1 MSPSREGKKKILVI
15 LTNEAFIPSTG
26 RGGRYPS
33 PPSNPQHS
41 KREYDDFS
49 PSGWTSPL
57 TSIQD
62 PPSLLQNANPDEF
75 TRNHRST
82 GADIYE
88 IGYFW
93 MKFRKEQGIE
103 MVFASPRGG
112 PIPFDPI
119 SIESMEGD
127 DKLKNQLKEEKELMN
142 KLGHTFPISW
152 IRNPEEYDLV
162 LIPGGHECMFD
173 LPEHKEIGRII
184 SRVYENGGLVGAI
197 GHGVSAL
204 LNARKEEN
212 EERERED
219 RERKERGSIE
229 KREERGEYLIK
240 GKRITCFTSTEERE
254 KKYEQYLPYN
264 LEEKLKE
271 RGARVE
277 MGKPFQPFVISDD
290 RLITGQ
296 SWPSIHEFVKKIQE
310 ECKKNNK

>member
-1 MSPSREGKKKILVI
+1 MQSSNMSPNKKGNKKILVI

-26 RGGRYPS
+26 RGGRYPN
-33 PPSNPQHS
+33 PPSNPHS
-41 KREYDDFS
+41 KKDYDYS
-49 PSGWTSPL
+49 PSSWTSPL
-57 TSIQD
+57 TSVQD
-62 PPSLLQNANPDEF
+62 PPSMIQNANLDEF
-75 TRNHRST
+75 SRNHRST

-93 MKFRKEQGIE
+93 MKFHKEQGIE
-103 MVFASPRGG
+103 MIFTSPRGG

-127 DKLKNQLKEEKELMN
+127 DRLKNQLKDEKELMI

-162 LIPGGHECMFD
+162 LIPGGHGCMFD
-173 LPEHKEIGRII
+173 LPEHGEIGRII

-204 LNARKEEN
+204 LNAKRGEHECEEEE
-212 EERERED
+212 EERPDSRTSD
-219 RERKERGSIE
+219 
-229 KREERGEYLIK
+229 YLVK
-240 GKRITCFTSTEERE
+240 GKRITCFTNIEEKE

-264 LEEKLKE
+264 LEDKLRE

-277 MGKPFQPFVISDD
+277 MGKPFQPFVIADE
-290 RLITGQ
+290 RLVTGQ

-310 ECKKNNK
+310 ECKRNK